1 VQSLHLLEQNL
12 KKGGGRVQLQNV
24 AEEKSE
30 RHVEKKVA
38 ALSGVVVLHLL
49 HDPGRDIGLKN
60 IAQILTF
67 RCLLLLQ
74 KFSPVLV
81 LLLFGQVL
89 GLWGELQLRISLQLT
104 GALRLCF
111 FFEN

>member
-1 VQSLHLLEQNL
+1 MQSLHLLKQDL
-12 KKGGGRVQLQNV
+12 KKGGSRVQLQNV

-30 RHVEKKVA
+30 RHVEKKVT
-38 ALSGVVVLHLL
+38 ALSCVVVLHLL
-49 HDPGRDIGLKN
+49 DNPGRDVGLKN

-67 RCLLLLQ
+67 LCLLLLQ
-74 KFSPVLV
+74 KFSPVL
-81 LLLFGQVL
+81 LFPLFGQVL
-89 GLWGELQLRISLQLT
+89 DLWGELQLRISLQLT